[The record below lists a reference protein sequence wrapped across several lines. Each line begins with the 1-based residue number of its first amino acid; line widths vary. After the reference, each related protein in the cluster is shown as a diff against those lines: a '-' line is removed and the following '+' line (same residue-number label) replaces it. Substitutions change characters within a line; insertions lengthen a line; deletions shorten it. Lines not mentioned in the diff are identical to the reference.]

1 MPRKQKNLQN
11 VNFENLFSP
20 KLTFRSYIIFK
31 KQYIFK
37 NSDKNKFPE
46 NAIFLRS
53 MRHIYGCIRKEIIV
67 TKSNPIS
74 KHLDIKQNQAQLV
87 IKLY

>member
-1 MPRKQKNLQN
+1 MKQKNLQN

-20 KLTFRSYIIFK
+20 KLTFRSYIIFN

-46 NAIFLRS
+46 NAI
-53 MRHIYGCIRKEIIV
+53 
-67 TKSNPIS
+67 
-74 KHLDIKQNQAQLV
+74 
-87 IKLY
+87 